1 MMKNELLKDLEWRG
15 LINDCTDLK
24 ALDNFL
30 NEGKISLYCGFDP
43 TADSLHIGHLLP
55 VLMLRRF
62 QKAGHKPLPLV
73 GGATGYIGDPTGRSE
88 QRQVNSPEVIAGW
101 ALKIKNQLSNF
112 LEFEGENPAQMQNNY
127 DWTANVSMLEFLREW
142 GKHFNI
148 NYMLGKESVV
158 SRLDHG
164 MTYTEFSYT
173 ILQGMDFK
181 ELYERKNCVLQIGGS
196 DQWGNIVSGLEV
208 IRKTNGPEAK
218 AVGMTLPLV
227 MKSDG
232 TKFGKT
238 SGNAVWLDAS
248 KTTPYEMYQYFIN
261 TADVDVMTF
270 IKYFTF
276 LTRPKIE
283 QLEIAFL
290 AAPHERL
297 AQKTLAKELVCLV
310 HGEAAYEQALKI
322 TQALFSGNIANL
334 TSDEIAVG
342 FKDVP
347 SALLNEDLN
356 LVDTLIFTGLAHSKR
371 EAREFITNHA
381 ISVNGTKQNDVAFM
395 VESKNAIDEKFTVI
409 RRGKKNYFLL
419 KHQN

>member
-1 MMKNELLKDLEWRG
+1 MKNELLKDLEWRG
-15 LINDCTDLK
+15 LINDCTDIE
-24 ALDNFL
+24 ALDGFL
-30 NEGKISLYCGFDP
+30 NGGSISLYAGFDP

-62 QKAGHKPLPLV
+62 QQAGHKPLPLV

-88 QRQVNSPEVIAGW
+88 ERQVNSPEVIAGW
-101 ALKIKNQLSNF
+101 SQKIKNQLSNF
-112 LEFEGENPAQMQNNY
+112 LEFEGENAAEMQNNY
-127 DWTANVSMLEFLREW
+127 EWTANVGMLEFLREW

-148 NYMLGKESVV
+148 NYMLSKESVM

-173 ILQGMDFK
+173 ILQGIDFK

-208 IRKTNGPEAK
+208 IRKTNSHEAK
-218 AVGMTLPLV
+218 AVGLTLPLV

-238 SGNAVWLDAS
+238 AGGAVWLDAT
-248 KTTPYEMYQYFIN
+248 KTTPYEMYQFFVN
-261 TADVDVMTF
+261 TADADVMKF

-276 LTRPKIE
+276 LTRLEIE
-283 QLEIAFL
+283 QIEQEFQK
-290 AAPHERL
+290 APHERL
-297 AQKTLAKELVCLV
+297 AQKTLAKELVSLV
-310 HGEAAYEQALKI
+310 HGEGAFHQALKI
-322 TQALFSGNIANL
+322 TQALFSGDIAAL

-347 SALLNEDLN
+347 SVTVSEDVGLIDLL
-356 LVDTLIFTGLAHSKR
+356 VTTGAATSKR
-371 EAREFITNHA
+371 EAREFITNS
-381 ISVNGTKQNDVAFM
+381 SVMINGEKQTNLEFIV
-395 VESKNAIDEKFTVI
+395 KKQNAIDERFTI
-409 RRGKKNYFLL
+409 LRRGKKKYFLVQ
-419 KHQN
+419 HG

>member
-1 MMKNELLKDLEWRG
+1 MKNELLKDLEWRG
-15 LINDCTDLK
+15 LINDCTDIE
-24 ALDNFL
+24 ALDHFL
-30 NEGKISLYCGFDP
+30 NEGSISLYCGFDP

-73 GGATGYIGDPTGRSE
+73 GGATGYIGDPTGRSSE
-88 QRQVNSPEVIAGW
+88 RQVNSPEVIAGW
-101 ALKIKNQLSNF
+101 ANKIKDQLSNF
-112 LEFEGENPAQMQNNY
+112 VDFEGENPAEMQNNY

-142 GKHFNI
+142 GKHFNL
-148 NYMLGKESVV
+148 NYMLAKESVM
-158 SRLDHG
+158 SRLEHG

-208 IRKTNGPEAK
+208 IRKTNGHEAK
-218 AVGMTLPLV
+218 AVGMTVPLV

-238 SGNAVWLDAS
+238 AGGAVWLDGS
-248 KTTPYEMYQYFIN
+248 KTTPYEMYQFFVN
-261 TADVDVMTF
+261 TADADVIKF

-276 LTRPKIE
+276 LTRQEIE
-283 QLEIAFL
+283 QLEKDFL
-290 AAPHERL
+290 EAPHERL
-297 AQKTLAKELVCLV
+297 AQKTLAKELVSLV
-310 HGEAAYEQALKI
+310 HGEDACLQALKI
-322 TQALFSGNIANL
+322 TQALFSGDIANL

-347 SALLNEDLN
+347 SVTVSEDLELIDL
-356 LVDTLIFTGLAHSKR
+356 LVVTGAASSKR
-371 EAREFITNHA
+371 EAREFITNNS
-381 ISVNGTKQNDVAFM
+381 IMVNGEKQNELTFV
-395 VESKNAIDEKFTVI
+395 VKQQHAIDEKFTI
-409 RRGKKNYFLL
+409 LRRGKKKYFLVQ
-419 KHQN
+419 HG